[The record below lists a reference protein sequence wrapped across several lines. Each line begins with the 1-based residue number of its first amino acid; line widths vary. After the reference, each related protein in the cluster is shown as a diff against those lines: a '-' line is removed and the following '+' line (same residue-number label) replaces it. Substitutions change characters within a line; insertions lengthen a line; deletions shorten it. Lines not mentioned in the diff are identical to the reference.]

1 MSEIEP
7 YYDAEG
13 DFVFDSVDGSTY
25 HATEANLAAE
35 QQEQA
40 AYQQEEAAAEQN
52 QEFLDRLNSHV
63 ELKAGRLGRQLTE
76 AEFSSVMQHIDP
88 YDLDVEK
95 AYQAAY
101 PTDRASDEEQRQAL
115 MAETMDDVTAAEAGE
130 QYAEDY
136 E

>member
-1 MSEIEP
+1 MTDIDP

-13 DFVFDSVDGSTY
+13 DLVFDSDDGNVY
-25 HATEANLAAE
+25 YATEENLEAE

-40 AYQQEEAAAEQN
+40 ASSQEQAAAEQN

-63 ELKAGRLGRQLTE
+63 ELKEGRLGRQLTE